1 MIERTMTAAVF
12 YKLLAIFITAALG
25 WLAGRMRW
33 LGRGTV
39 SSDPARV
46 LSNAAFYIFVP
57 ALLFRT
63 TVRLDFAT
71 LPWRSVWAYFVPT
84 LALLLAVVAWQGAR
98 GAGRRH
104 GAAAPAVR
112 ALAASFGNSVQLG
125 IPIAAA
131 LFGEAGLAIHIP
143 LVSLHALVLLS
154 VCTGLAELALAR
166 TPAAGR
172 SPSSLAGA
180 LGATLRNTVIH
191 PVVLPVLA
199 GLLWN
204 ATGLG
209 LYAVVDEALLIV
221 GSAAVPICL
230 VLIGL
235 SLAYDG
241 VRGHLRGALGL
252 SLAKL
257 VLLPALVLVTAHW
270 GFGLAGVPLAVLVM
284 MAALPVGSN
293 PLIFAQRYDTLPAE
307 ATAAIVFSTLAFV
320 ATSAVWLG
328 LLAWIA

>member
-1 MIERTMTAAVF
+1 MTAAVF

-33 LGRGTV
+33 LGTGTD

-71 LPWRSVWAYFVPT
+71 LPWRSVAAYFVPT
-84 LALLLAVVAWQGAR
+84 LALLLAVVLWQRAR
-98 GAGRRH
+98 GARLRH

-154 VCTGLAELALAR
+154 LSTALAELDLAR
-166 TPAAGR
+166 MPGEGR
-172 SPSSLAGA
+172 PPSSLAA
-180 LGATLRNTVIH
+180 TLSATLRNTVIH

-199 GLLWN
+199 GLVWN

-209 LYAVVDEALLIV
+209 LHAVVDEALVIL

-235 SLAYDG
+235 SLAYYG
-241 VRGHLRGALGL
+241 VQGHLRGALGL

-257 VLLPALVLVTAHW
+257 LLLPALVLVTARW
-270 GFGLAGVPLAVLVM
+270 GFGLHGVPLAVLVM

-293 PLIFAQRYDTLPAE
+293 PLIFAQRYATLAPE

-320 ATSAVWLG
+320 GTAAGWLAVLGWLG
-328 LLAWIA
+328 

>member
-1 MIERTMTAAVF
+1 
-12 YKLLAIFITAALG
+12 
-25 WLAGRMRW
+25 MRW
-33 LGRGTV
+33 LGTGTD

-71 LPWRSVWAYFVPT
+71 LPWRSVAAYFVPT
-84 LALLLAVVAWQGAR
+84 LALLLAVVVWQRAR
-98 GAGRRH
+98 GARQRH

-112 ALAASFGNSVQLG
+112 GLAASFGNSVQLG

-154 VCTGLAELALAR
+154 LSTALAELDLAR
-166 TPAAGR
+166 MPGEGR
-172 SPSSLAGA
+172 PPLSLAA
-180 LGATLRNTVIH
+180 TLSATLRNTVIH

-199 GLLWN
+199 GLVWN

-209 LYAVVDEALLIV
+209 LHAVVDEALVIL

-235 SLAYDG
+235 SLAYYG
-241 VRGHLRGALGL
+241 VQGHLRGALGL

-257 VLLPALVLVTAHW
+257 LLLPALVLTTARW
-270 GFGLAGVPLAVLVM
+270 GFGLHGVPLAVLVM

-293 PLIFAQRYDTLPAE
+293 PLIFAQRYATLAPE

-320 ATSAVWLG
+320 GTSAGWLA
-328 LLAWIA
+328 LLAWLG